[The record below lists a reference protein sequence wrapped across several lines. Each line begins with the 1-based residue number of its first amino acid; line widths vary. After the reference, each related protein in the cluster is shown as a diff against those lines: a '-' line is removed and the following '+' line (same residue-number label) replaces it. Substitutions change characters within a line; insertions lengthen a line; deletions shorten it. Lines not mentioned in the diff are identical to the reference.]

1 MSVKIITDS
10 TSYIE
15 REVLNDLDIGVISL
29 YVSFPDR
36 SIREVDIENQEFYE
50 ILKDQG
56 IPLSSQPTQGELYAS
71 MVDVVSKG
79 HDLLC
84 ILLSSDMSGTYSSA
98 CSVREQVLEEYKD
111 AKIHILDSRSNSMQ
125 LGFAAIVAARAAQ
138 EGKPL
143 EEVIRIAED
152 NIKRSRFLFIPENL
166 EYLKKGGRIGGGSAL
181 IGNILKIIPILTVE
195 DGQTAVLKTVRTKA
209 RAIKAMLEKM
219 LEYNVKSAI
228 EEVVVHHI
236 NCYEQAAQLA
246 GKIKESLTID
256 VPIVDIGPVIGLHVG
271 PGAIGIVYYTK
282 DEVGL

>member
-125 LGFAAIVAARAAQ
+125 LGFAAIVAARAAK

-219 LEYNVKSAI
+219 LEDNLKSAI

-282 DEVGL
+282 DEIGL

>member
-219 LEYNVKSAI
+219 LEDNVKSAI

>member
-125 LGFAAIVAARAAQ
+125 LGFAAIVAARAAH

-219 LEYNVKSAI
+219 LEDNVKSAI